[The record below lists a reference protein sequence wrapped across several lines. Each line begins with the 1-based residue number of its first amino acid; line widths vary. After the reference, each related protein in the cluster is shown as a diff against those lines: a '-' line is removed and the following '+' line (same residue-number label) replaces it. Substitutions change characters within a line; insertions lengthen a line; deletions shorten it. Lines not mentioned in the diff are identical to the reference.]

1 MNLQDCITLVEKSL
15 GINFVQT
22 NEVYSVSY
30 EGRTLKIF
38 QRNNVFFLE
47 GSLGHPLV
55 DDIAS
60 RSLLGGL
67 LQFNLKRMR
76 FLEGN
81 LYLDDTT
88 QQLFF
93 QQRYELSTLLPPD
106 LETKLDDFFAS
117 IEVIE
122 QKFFPKKPTNE

>member
-1 MNLQDCITLVEKSL
+1 MNLQDCITLVEKFL
-15 GINFVQT
+15 GINFIQT
-22 NEVYSVSY
+22 NEVYSASY
-30 EGRTLKIF
+30 EDRMLRIF

-47 GSLGHPLV
+47 SSLGHPLT
-55 DDIAS
+55 DDVAS
-60 RSLLGGL
+60 SSLLGNL

-81 LYLDDTT
+81 LYLDNTT

-93 QQRYELSTLLPPD
+93 QQCYELNTLQPPD
-106 LETKLDDFFAS
+106 LETKLDDFLAS
-117 IEVIE
+117 VEVIE